1 VTTISIVTPS
11 LNQGKFLREALESV
25 STQNYTQ
32 IEHLVLD
39 GGSTDQTLPVLRS
52 FNDDKAWDHLRWTS
66 APDNGQSDALNR
78 GFAQARGDI
87 IGWLNSDD
95 RYRRG
100 CFEHIVKTFDEHP
113 EVDILYGDFTVM
125 NESGKL
131 LELRREIAFN
141 RFILFYHRVLYI
153 PTPATFF
160 RRRVFE
166 DGNRLRTDLHYAMD
180 YEFFLRLARAGY
192 RIRHTPRLL
201 ADFRLH
207 PASKSCSDVGRPTR
221 SGKFCTPCRH
231 SARACIPLACADSPC
246 LRSSSS
252 PASCAGPKNW
262 HAAITSTS
270 IALSRSRIDYLG
282 ITYAHRHRS

>member
-207 PASKSCSDVGRPTR
+207 PASKSCSDAGRQADEKREILYSMSTFGAR
-221 SGKFCTPCRH
+221 LH
-231 SARACIPLACADSPC
+231 SARLRRFTLLALQFVAGVMRWSEKLARGYYFNQHRPESLAD
-246 LRSSSS
+246 
-252 PASCAGPKNW
+252 
-262 HAAITSTS
+262 
-270 IALSRSRIDYLG
+270 
-282 ITYAHRHRS
+282 